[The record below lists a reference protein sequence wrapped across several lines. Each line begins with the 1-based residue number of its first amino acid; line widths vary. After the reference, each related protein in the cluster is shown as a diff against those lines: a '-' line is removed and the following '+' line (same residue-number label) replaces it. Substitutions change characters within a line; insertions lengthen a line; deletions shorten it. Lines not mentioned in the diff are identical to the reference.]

1 MHDDY
6 DLRQEQLNKVSLLS
20 SRKFL
25 ETLLEMFNEHVVS
38 MVHCNMTVIDEP
50 MLNIKMFGSACDN
63 LTVIHEPTLNVK
75 MFGSTCDNLTVIHE
89 PTLDN
94 RKIFLLIK
102 KVWSVFCEA
111 NLKVD
116 KAYQTRRS
124 GRNSHLWQK

>member
-6 DLRQEQLNKVSLLS
+6 DLRQEQLNKASLLS

-50 MLNIKMFGSACDN
+50 TLNI
-63 LTVIHEPTLNVK
+63 K
-75 MFGSTCDNLTVIHE
+75 MFGSTCDNLTMIHE
-89 PTLDN
+89 PTLKIKMFGSTCDNLTEMHELKLDN

-116 KAYQTRRS
+116 KAYQTR
-124 GRNSHLWQK
+124 